1 MLQNSSG
8 SNSRM
13 ANTRL
18 RILLVDDNHTFLTA
32 VSQCLVMLPE
42 AEVVGQVTSGADALR
57 QVEALCPDLML
68 MDIAMPHMNGL
79 EVAARLQALPNPPR
93 ILFLSMHDNES
104 YRAAARELGA
114 VALVGK
120 ANFVLDLI
128 PIITQLTAQ
137 KIKAQTTP
145 PQPGQT
151 PSTKVA
157 S

>member
-1 MLQNSSG
+1 M
-8 SNSRM
+8 
-13 ANTRL
+13 RL

-42 AEVVGQVTSGADALR
+42 AEVVGQVTSGAEALLKVDALR
-57 QVEALCPDLML
+57 PDLVL

-79 EVAARLQALPNPPR
+79 EVAARMQALPNAPR
-93 ILFLSMHDNES
+93 VLFLSMHDNES

-128 PIITQLTAQ
+128 PIITQLAAQ
-137 KIKAQTTP
+137 KNKTQTRPAQT
-145 PQPGQT
+145 GQAL
-151 PSTKVA
+151 STKAA

>member
-1 MLQNSSG
+1 
-8 SNSRM
+8 
-13 ANTRL
+13 
-18 RILLVDDNHTFLTA
+18 LLVDDNHTFLTA
-32 VSQCLVMLPE
+32 VSQCLIMLPE
-42 AEVVGQVTSGADALR
+42 AEVVGQVTSGEEALLKVDAL
-57 QVEALCPDLML
+57 APDLVL

-128 PIITQLTAQ
+128 PIITQLAAQ
-137 KIKAQTTP
+137 KNKAQTRP
-145 PQPGQT
+145 PQPGQAL
-151 PSTKVA
+151 STKAA